1 MNEKVLKLH
10 IKQYRIFEKAYT
22 NFICENRK
30 NGCSREEAYYK
41 AHFQLQEF
49 VMNFTF
55 TNPKYIEAIHAA
67 YEEIK
72 SNLGSITQ
80 AANVRYDLTLCNDEI
95 KAKYEPLATM

>member
-1 MNEKVLKLH
+1 
-10 IKQYRIFEKAYT
+10 
-22 NFICENRK
+22 
-30 NGCSREEAYYK
+30 
-41 AHFQLQEF
+41 
-49 VMNFTF
+49 MNFTF